1 MTIRTNGQI
10 IAGPININETLSTAS
25 VSLVVANWSNNTQTV
40 TVNGITS
47 NSLVWVSPAN
57 SSLAEYGD
65 CKVYCSQQGTNSL
78 TFTCSTTPSNALTVE
93 VIYG

>member
-1 MTIRTNGQI
+1 MTIRRGNSI
-10 IAGPININETLSTAS
+10 IAGYLKYQLSTTS

-57 SSLAEYGD
+57 SSLAEYSD

>member
-1 MTIRTNGQI
+1 MSIRRGNSI
-10 IAGPININETLSTAS
+10 IAGYLKYQLSTAS

-47 NSLVWVSPAN
+47 NNLVWVSPA
-57 SSLAEYGD
+57 SSSFTEYGD

-78 TFTCSTTPSNALTVE
+78 TSTCSTTPNNALKVE